1 MQYTNKSIKWRKEKM
16 KKFLSLALAMAM
28 VLSLAACGKKDEPA
42 KSGSASGSVSTAG
55 STSTGTQSN
64 FKVGAIYINSKNDT
78 AGYTYA
84 HHTGIT
90 KAMEELGLDPATQL
104 VIVDEVPEDDVQ
116 VSNAVDILVGEGAN
130 IIFGISFNYMNA
142 LSAKAEEHPEVAF
155 SHATGYMSNETNFNN
170 YFGRIYQARYLAG
183 IAAGLKSLE
192 TGNNNVGYVAAFGTE
207 YAETCSGINGFTLG
221 VQAANPNA
229 TVYVKELGAWADEVN
244 ESAFA
249 KELIDSYKC
258 GVISQHCDS
267 AQPQIA
273 AENAGV
279 FGCGYNSDMT
289 ADAPNAHLT
298 AAVWH
303 WNVYY
308 HTAIQAA
315 MDCNGDASQ
324 FVSKMGGP
332 AYYGGLKEN
341 FVDVS
346 PLNEKTVA
354 PGTQD
359 AIDQVRE
366 LIVSGDWDVF
376 TGTKLNITV
385 ADGKATVE
393 KVAADMLDNEGNK
406 ILAAGDP
413 SVEDSVITGSMNYFV
428 AGVQEA

>member
-1 MQYTNKSIKWRKEKM
+1 M
-16 KKFLSLALAMAM
+16 KKLLAMVMAVAM
-28 VLSLAACGKKDEPA
+28 TLSLAACG
-42 KSGSASGSVSTAG
+42 STGSASSEAG
-55 STSTGTQSN
+55 SAAN
-64 FKVGAIYINSKNDT
+64 ADFKVGAIYINSKNDT

-84 HHTGIT
+84 HHNGIT
-90 KAMEELGLDPATQL
+90 KAMEELGLDPDSQL
-104 VIVDEVPEDDVQ
+104 VIVDEVNDNDYDGIA
-116 VSNAVDILVGEGAN
+116 SAVDTLVAADCN
-130 IIFGISFNYMNA
+130 IIFGTSFGYMQA
-142 LSAKAEEHPEVAF
+142 MADKAQEYPDVIF

-192 TGNNNVGYVAAFGTE
+192 TGNNNVGYVSAFGTE

-359 AIDQVRE
+359 AIDQVRQM
-366 LIVSGDWDVF
+366 IVSGDWDVF